1 MNKTITV
8 NPETSSVTIEQTAVP
23 QNAPVSLM
31 GNSIQTGYGIW
42 VDIICIALL
51 LLAMYL
57 FKRLIDKLFRKKKV
71 KPAVPQ
77 FSKRR

>member
-8 NPETSSVTIEQTAVP
+8 NPETSSVTIEQMAVP

-57 FKRLIDKLFRKKKV
+57 FKLFRKKKV
-71 KPAVPQ
+71 KAAVPQ

>member
-23 QNAPVSLM
+23 QDAPVSLM

-42 VDIICIALL
+42 VDLICIALL
-51 LLAMYL
+51 LAGGY
-57 FKRLIDKLFRKKKV
+57 FCKRLFDRLFRKKKT
-71 KPAVPQ
+71 
-77 FSKRR
+77 